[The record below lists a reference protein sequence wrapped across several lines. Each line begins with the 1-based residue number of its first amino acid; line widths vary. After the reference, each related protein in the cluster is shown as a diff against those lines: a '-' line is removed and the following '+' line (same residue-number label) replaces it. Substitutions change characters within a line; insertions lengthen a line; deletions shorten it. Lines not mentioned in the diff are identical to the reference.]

1 MSETEL
7 SFLPLQVLRVGVGG
21 KRTFEPEGK
30 RRLIEACRQPDVSL
44 SGMALK
50 AGINANQLRKW
61 IRRSEQRK
69 AVLRTLPAFVPV
81 VAIDGAPP
89 PPATV
94 TPSIPHDALSRSPI
108 TVPDAHLT
116 AHLPNG
122 VTVELACGGQH
133 APLLRTMLE
142 VLGAPGCSALTRR

>member
-1 MSETEL
+1 MSEAEF
-7 SFLPLQVLRVGVGG
+7 SFLPLRVLRVGVGG

-69 AVLRTLPAFVPV
+69 AVLRSLPAFVPV
-81 VAIDGAPP
+81 VAVDGAPL
-89 PPATV
+89 PPATA
-94 TPSIPHDALSRSPI
+94 TPSMPHDALPRAPI
-108 TVPDAHLT
+108 SVPDARLS
-116 AHLPNG
+116 ARLPNG

-142 VLGAPGCSALTRR
+142 ALGAPGCSASTRR

>member
-1 MSETEL
+1 MSEAEF
-7 SFLPLQVLRVGVGG
+7 SFLPLQVLRVGVNG

-81 VAIDGAPP
+81 VAVDGAPL
-89 PPATV
+89 PPAAV
-94 TPSIPHDALSRSPI
+94 TPSMPQDTLSRAHL

-116 AHLPNG
+116 ARLPNG
-122 VTVELACGGQH
+122 VTVELTCGGQH
-133 APLLRTMLE
+133 APLLRAMLE
-142 VLGAPGCSALTRR
+142 TLGAPGCSASTRR